1 LHKKAGRLFLSKT
14 QVTGADLDHLSPNAQ
29 PGEGKL
35 GIGARGEHQVQGGR
49 HMIEQEEES
58 MVDGLIFD
66 HVIVIQ
72 DEDDFSICLQ
82 NLIEQGRKD
91 GRERGSLS

>member
-1 LHKKAGRLFLSKT
+1 
-14 QVTGADLDHLSPNAQ
+14 
-29 PGEGKL
+29 
-35 GIGARGEHQVQGGR
+35 
-49 HMIEQEEES
+49 MIEQEEES

-72 DEDDFSICLQ
+72 DEDDFSICLHD
-82 NLIEQGRKD
+82 LIEQGRKD